1 MEPPIREGSPSSP
14 APDLPP
20 PLLDGELHLLIGEL
34 KEDVA
39 KYRRREAAWISLAV
53 HGVFILL
60 LIFVPKWLPESVVVV
75 APPRDNKDVTFVP
88 LPDDLQK
95 VKAPKTDIISD
106 KNRVAQTRTPQ
117 PDRDTLRKLIDAEK
131 PGRPKPEAAPAQ
143 PQQQA
148 AQVQQQPA
156 PPQQQAAQAAPA
168 EPQQTA
174 KLQVPAQPKQNNP
187 FAIHSAGSSVDEAI
201 RSAANNPGHSRT
213 SFESGHYGSGLRP
226 KVDTAGA
233 FDILSDTQGVDFGPY
248 MKRLRVTVQQHWD
261 PLVPESAMPP
271 MMKKG
276 RVVIEF
282 AIMKDGTIMGM
293 RMISGSGDVALDRA
307 AWGALTSSIPLDRL
321 PVQYTS
327 DYLLIRAAFYYN
339 PDKNDFE

>member
-1 MEPPIREGSPSSP
+1 MEPPIREGSTSPP
-14 APDLPP
+14 APDVPP
-20 PLLDGELHLLIGEL
+20 PMLDGELHLIDDL
-34 KEDVA
+34 KEDIA

-53 HGVFILL
+53 HAAFILL
-60 LIFVPKWLPESVVVV
+60 LIFVPKWLPEAVVVV

-95 VKAPKTDIISD
+95 VKPPKTDIVSD
-106 KNRVAQTRTPQ
+106 KNRIAQTRTPQ
-117 PDRDTLRKLIDAEK
+117 PDRETLRKLIDAEK
-131 PGRPKPEAAPAQ
+131 PGRPKPEPAPPQ

-148 AQVQQQPA
+148 AQNQPQAPAPQQQQP
-156 PPQQQAAQAAPA
+156 AQAAPA

-174 KLQVPAQPKQNNP
+174 QLQVPAQPKQNNP
-187 FAIHSAGSSVDEAI
+187 FAIHSAGSAVDEAI
-201 RSAANNPGHSRT
+201 RSAANSPGHSRT

-248 MKRLRVTVQQHWD
+248 MKRLKVTVQDHWG
-261 PLVPESAMPP
+261 PLIPESAMPP

-321 PVQYTS
+321 PVQFTGEF
-327 DYLLIRAAFYYN
+327 LLIRAAFYYN

>member
-1 MEPPIREGSPSSP
+1 MEPPIREGQPSSP
-14 APDLPP
+14 TPDVPP
-20 PLLDGELHLLIGEL
+20 PILDGELHLLIGEL

-39 KYRRREAAWISLAV
+39 KYRRREAVWMSLAV
-53 HGVFILL
+53 HVVFILL
-60 LIFVPKWLPESVVVV
+60 LIFVPKWLPEAVVVV
-75 APPRDNKDVTFVP
+75 APPRDNKDVTFMP
-88 LPDDLQK
+88 LPDDMQK
-95 VKAPKTDIISD
+95 VKTPPKTDIISD
-106 KNRVAQTRTPQ
+106 KNRVAQTPR
-117 PDRDTLRKLIDAEK
+117 PDKDTLKKLLDAERA
-131 PGRPKPEAAPAQ
+131 GRPKPEPAPPQPQ

-148 AQVQQQPA
+148 AQAQQPAPQQQQQPA
-156 PPQQQAAQAAPA
+156 QGAPA

-174 KLQVPAQPKQNNP
+174 KLQVPAQPKQNP

-201 RSAANNPGHSRT
+201 HAAANNPGHSRT

-233 FDILSDTQGVDFGPY
+233 FDILSDTMGVDFGPY
-248 MKRLRVTVQQHWD
+248 MKRLKVTVQQHWE
-261 PLVPESAMPP
+261 PLIPESAMPP

-276 RVVIEF
+276 RVVVEF

-293 RMISGSGDVALDRA
+293 RMVSGSGDVALDRA

-321 PVQYTS
+321 PVQFS
-327 DYLLIRAAFYYN
+327 GEYLLIRAAFYYN